1 MTEKGSD
8 SSRPVTLG
16 PAIAVV
22 VGNMVGTGVF
32 TSLGYQ
38 LVDIQSGFVLMA
50 LWALGGGCAL
60 CGAVCYGELAA
71 AFPRSGGEYH
81 LLSKVYHPWVGFLAG
96 WISVTVGFAAPI
108 ALGAMAFGTYFSS
121 ALSLGEEGWP
131 RVLSIGV
138 VLGVVAIH
146 LRPIRLGANFQSV
159 FTGLKVL
166 FILILI
172 AACFVNGGGEKV
184 TFLPREGD
192 IALLLSPEFAIALVF
207 VMYAYT
213 GWNAATYIVDEVR
226 DPQRTVP
233 RALVVGS
240 ILVTLLYMGLNG
252 GFLYS
257 APMAMM
263 AGEMEVA
270 KVAADHVMG
279 PTGGR
284 VMAGLIC
291 FGLVSMLSAS
301 VWVGPRVAQR
311 MGEDFH
317 QLRLLARKSSSGI
330 PMNAILLQTAIVV
343 ILILTSSF
351 ETVLVY
357 IELLL
362 VLFALV
368 TVAGVFW
375 SRIHHSGLSRPL
387 KAWGYPLTPLF
398 FIGVNAWMMVYLVKI
413 RPMEALWG
421 LSTLLVGVGVYFL
434 ARQGSKESRPA
445 VGHGN

>member
-1 MTEKGSD
+1 
-8 SSRPVTLG
+8 
-16 PAIAVV
+16 
-22 VGNMVGTGVF
+22 
-32 TSLGYQ
+32 
-38 LVDIQSGFVLMA
+38 
-50 LWALGGGCAL
+50 
-60 CGAVCYGELAA
+60 
-71 AFPRSGGEYH
+71 
-81 LLSKVYHPWVGFLAG
+81 
-96 WISVTVGFAAPI
+96 
-108 ALGAMAFGTYFSS
+108 
-121 ALSLGEEGWP
+121 
-131 RVLSIGV
+131 
-138 VLGVVAIH
+138 
-146 LRPIRLGANFQSV
+146 
-159 FTGLKVL
+159 
-166 FILILI
+166 
-172 AACFVNGGGEKV
+172 
-184 TFLPREGD
+184 
-192 IALLLSPEFAIALVF
+192 
-207 VMYAYT
+207 MYAYT

-351 ETVLVY
+351 ETVV
-357 IELLL
+357 
-362 VLFALV
+362 VLSL
-368 TVAGVFW
+368 
-375 SRIHHSGLSRPL
+375 IH
-387 KAWGYPLTPLF
+387 
-398 FIGVNAWMMVYLVKI
+398 I
-413 RPMEALWG
+413 
-421 LSTLLVGVGVYFL
+421 
-434 ARQGSKESRPA
+434 
-445 VGHGN
+445 

>member
-1 MTEKGSD
+1 
-8 SSRPVTLG
+8 
-16 PAIAVV
+16 
-22 VGNMVGTGVF
+22 
-32 TSLGYQ
+32 
-38 LVDIQSGFVLMA
+38 
-50 LWALGGGCAL
+50 
-60 CGAVCYGELAA
+60 
-71 AFPRSGGEYH
+71 
-81 LLSKVYHPWVGFLAG
+81 
-96 WISVTVGFAAPI
+96 
-108 ALGAMAFGTYFSS
+108 
-121 ALSLGEEGWP
+121 
-131 RVLSIGV
+131 
-138 VLGVVAIH
+138 
-146 LRPIRLGANFQSV
+146 
-159 FTGLKVL
+159 
-166 FILILI
+166 
-172 AACFVNGGGEKV
+172 
-184 TFLPREGD
+184 
-192 IALLLSPEFAIALVF
+192 
-207 VMYAYT
+207 
-213 GWNAATYIVDEVR
+213 
-226 DPQRTVP
+226 
-233 RALVVGS
+233 
-240 ILVTLLYMGLNG
+240 LLYMGLNG

-445 VGHGN
+445 VGQGN